1 PVGRPGPHPRAGQ
14 PGRHPAA
21 PGPGRLLPGR
31 GLGVRGA
38 AADRRRLGVDRER
51 LHRIPGVRRLPVPG
65 VLRGVLRPGVQG
77 AARRLLGGGP
87 GGVPRHVP
95 KRGLPDPP
103 ADLRRLRVRPGRR
116 ARRGALM
123 CRHLAHLGRP
133 RLLRE
138 LVLDPP
144 HSLVKQSYLPKRQ
157 KSGHVNA
164 DGFGIG
170 WYADGDPIPARYRRD
185 TPIWADQSLP
195 ELARVVGSSAVVAA
209 VRCAS
214 AGMAQGEVACA
225 PFRHG
230 QYLFSLN
237 GAVYRWRELAA
248 GLAAEDLLRLDAP
261 VDALL
266 IWLLAVRRL
275 E

>member
-1 PVGRPGPHPRAGQ
+1 
-14 PGRHPAA
+14 
-21 PGPGRLLPGR
+21 
-31 GLGVRGA
+31 
-38 AADRRRLGVDRER
+38 
-51 LHRIPGVRRLPVPG
+51 
-65 VLRGVLRPGVQG
+65 
-77 AARRLLGGGP
+77 
-87 GGVPRHVP
+87 
-95 KRGLPDPP
+95 
-103 ADLRRLRVRPGRR
+103 
-116 ARRGALM
+116 M

-195 ELARVVGSSAVVAA
+195 ELARVVRSSTVVAA

-266 IWLLAVRRL
+266 IWLLAVRQLDVGAALPAALAEVTAQAGPLTDRL
-275 E
+275 NLLLVSGTQIAATAYGEALSWRETDDGVVVASEPYDDEPGWHDMPDRHLLHATPDGVRIERLP